1 MRKDSKKV
9 GDVTGKGFKAG
20 VSGNP
25 KGRPRTRDL
34 QQAVK
39 EFAAEEDPKL
49 RKTRLQRWLEMA
61 DRRALQGSH
70 KHLEL
75 LLACGYGRPTQT
87 VDLNTTVLT
96 AEQYNEQIEEALAIL
111 PADADEQSSNRRVN

>member
-1 MRKDSKKV
+1 MPKNLWKK
-9 GDVTGKGFKAG
+9 GCPSPNPEGKAC
-20 VSGNP
+20 
-25 KGRPRTRDL
+25 RTARSNADI
-34 QQAVK
+34 QKTVK

-75 LLACGYGRPTQT
+75 LLAYGYGRPTQT

-96 AEQYNEQIEEALAIL
+96 AEQYNEQIEEALSIL
-111 PADADEQSSNRRVN
+111 PAEADEQSSNRRVN